1 MENLKKR
8 FSVIIATYNVMD
20 YVEEAIESVLN
31 QDFDNFELI
40 VVDDCSTDKTREII
54 EKYKS
59 EKVSIYSTKANTG
72 TAGGPRNIGLEHAKG
87 EYILFLDGDDIL
99 FDENVLTKI
108 DKLIGKGEYDLIYLG
123 YQDIGNNN
131 KTRVSNKK
139 NSTKVA
145 RIGCDLSFSV
155 SSRCWNSKFL
165 KRIDARF
172 VEGLYYEDEI
182 FSMKTNIL
190 ANKTT
195 YGEFSVFRYRRN
207 RKGSVMSTPSYKK
220 CSDLYRMLAELVD
233 LFKITPK
240 EYRRYL
246 MGFIKN
252 ESEYI
257 PIKIKA
263 MLEALESG
271 ENNPIF
277 PKREYSIEEEEE

>member
-1 MENLKKR
+1 
-8 FSVIIATYNVMD
+8 
-20 YVEEAIESVLN
+20 
-31 QDFDNFELI
+31 
-40 VVDDCSTDKTREII
+40 
-54 EKYKS
+54 
-59 EKVSIYSTKANTG
+59 
-72 TAGGPRNIGLEHAKG
+72 
-87 EYILFLDGDDIL
+87 
-99 FDENVLTKI
+99 
-108 DKLIGKGEYDLIYLG
+108 
-123 YQDIGNNN
+123 
-131 KTRVSNKK
+131 
-139 NSTKVA
+139 
-145 RIGCDLSFSV
+145 
-155 SSRCWNSKFL
+155 
-165 KRIDARF
+165 
-172 VEGLYYEDEI
+172 
-182 FSMKTNIL
+182 MKTNIL